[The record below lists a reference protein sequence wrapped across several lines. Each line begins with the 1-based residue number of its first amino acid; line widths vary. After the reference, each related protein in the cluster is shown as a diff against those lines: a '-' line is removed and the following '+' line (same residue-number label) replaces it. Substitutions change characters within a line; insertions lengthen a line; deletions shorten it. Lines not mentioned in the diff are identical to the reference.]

1 MPPTKSCLICFKK
14 IKINDICR
22 LFNDSIDIC
31 RSCQTEMEPKFI
43 TFKVDDYSAVA
54 IYEYNA
60 LIKKLVYQYKGCYD
74 YVLNQA
80 FLNMYAKELKIR
92 YSDYIVVPVP
102 SFKKDDEIRGFNHVM
117 EIFKNIGLNML
128 DILIKTE
135 KHKQATSTVNERRE
149 VYKVLELK
157 ERVDLRKKKVLIV
170 DDIYT
175 TGSTM
180 RAMINLIEKLDP
192 KEIRV
197 LVLAKT
203 KPKEDKKI

>member
-1 MPPTKSCLICFKK
+1 M
-14 IKINDICR
+14 CR
-22 LFNDSIDIC
+22 LFNESIDIC

-43 TFKVDDYSAVA
+43 TFKVDDYPAVA

-60 LIKKLVYQYKGCYD
+60 IIKKLVYQYKGCYD
-74 YVLNQA
+74 YVLNQV

-102 SFKKDDEIRGFNHVM
+102 SYKKDDETRGFNHVI

-157 ERVDLRKKKVLIV
+157 ERVNLRKKKVLIV

-180 RAMINLIEKLDP
+180 KSAINLIEKLNP
-192 KEIRV
+192 KKISV
-197 LVLAKT
+197 LVMAKT
-203 KPKEDKKI
+203 KPKQKNK

>member
-43 TFKVDDYSAVA
+43 AFKAEGYSAVA

-60 LIKKLVYQYKGCYD
+60 IIKKLVYQYKGCYD

-80 FLNMYAKELKIR
+80 FLNMYAKELKIH

-102 SFKKDDEIRGFNHVM
+102 SFKKDDEIRGFNHVV

-128 DILIKTE
+128 DILVKTE

-180 RAMINLIEKLDP
+180 KSAINLIEKLNP
-192 KEIRV
+192 KKISV
-197 LVLAKT
+197 LVMAKT
-203 KPKEDKKI
+203 KPKQKNK

>member
-43 TFKVDDYSAVA
+43 AFKAEGYSAVA

-60 LIKKLVYQYKGCYD
+60 IIKKLVYQYKGCYD
-74 YVLNQA
+74 YVLNQV

-92 YSDYIVVPVP
+92 YSDYLIVPVP
-102 SFKKDDEIRGFNHVM
+102 SFKKDDETRGFNHVI

-135 KHKQATSTVNERRE
+135 KHKQAISTVNERRE

-180 RAMINLIEKLDP
+180 KSEINLIEKLNP
-192 KEIRV
+192 KKISV
-197 LVLAKT
+197 LVMAKT
-203 KPKEDKKI
+203 KPKQKNK

>member
-43 TFKVDDYSAVA
+43 TFKADGYSAVA

-60 LIKKLVYQYKGCYD
+60 IIKKLVYQYKGCYD
-74 YVLNQA
+74 YVLNQV

-102 SFKKDDEIRGFNHVM
+102 SFKKDDEIRGFNHVV

-128 DILIKTE
+128 DILVKTE

-157 ERVDLRKKKVLIV
+157 ERVDLRKKRVLIV

-180 RAMINLIEKLDP
+180 KSAINLIEKLNP
-192 KEIRV
+192 KKISV
-197 LVLAKT
+197 LVMAKT
-203 KPKEDKKI
+203 KPKQKNK

>member
-1 MPPTKSCLICFKK
+1 MPPTKSCLICFKE

-43 TFKVDDYSAVA
+43 TFKVDGYSAVA

-60 LIKKLVYQYKGCYD
+60 IIKKLVYQYKGCYD
-74 YVLNQA
+74 YVLNQV

-92 YSDYIVVPVP
+92 YSDYLIVPVP
-102 SFKKDDEIRGFNHVM
+102 SFKKDDETRGFNHVI

-135 KHKQATSTVNERRE
+135 KHKQAISTVNERRE

-180 RAMINLIEKLDP
+180 KSAINLIEKLNP
-192 KEIRV
+192 KKISI
-197 LVLAKT
+197 LVMAKT
-203 KPKEDKKI
+203 KPKQKNK

>member
-43 TFKVDDYSAVA
+43 AFKAEGYSAVA

-60 LIKKLVYQYKGCYD
+60 IIKKLVYQYKGCYD
-74 YVLNQA
+74 YVLNQV

-102 SFKKDDEIRGFNHVM
+102 SFKKDDEIRGFNHVV

-128 DILIKTE
+128 DILVKTE

-180 RAMINLIEKLDP
+180 KSAINLIEKLNP
-192 KEIRV
+192 KKIV
-197 LVLAKT
+197 MAKT
-203 KPKEDKKI
+203 KPKQKNK

>member
-43 TFKVDDYSAVA
+43 TFKVDGYSAVA

-60 LIKKLVYQYKGCYD
+60 IIKKLVYQYKGCYD
-74 YVLNQA
+74 YVLNQV

-92 YSDYIVVPVP
+92 YSDYLIVPVP
-102 SFKKDDEIRGFNHVM
+102 SFKKDDETRGFNHVI

-135 KHKQATSTVNERRE
+135 KHKQAISTVNERRE

-180 RAMINLIEKLDP
+180 KSAINLIEKLNP
-192 KEIRV
+192 KKISI
-197 LVLAKT
+197 LVMAKT
-203 KPKEDKKI
+203 KPKQKNK

>member
-43 TFKVDDYSAVA
+43 TFKVDGYSAVA

-60 LIKKLVYQYKGCYD
+60 MIKKLVYQYKGCYD
-74 YVLNQA
+74 YVLNQV

-92 YSDYIVVPVP
+92 YSDYLIVPVP
-102 SFKKDDEIRGFNHVM
+102 SFKKDDETRGFNHVI
-117 EIFKNIGLNML
+117 EIFKNIGLNVL

-135 KHKQATSTVNERRE
+135 KHKQAISTVNERRE

-180 RAMINLIEKLDP
+180 KSAINLIEKLNP
-192 KEIRV
+192 KKISI
-197 LVLAKT
+197 LVMAKT
-203 KPKEDKKI
+203 KPKQKNK